1 MHILADDVAQ
11 CLSWKWNWF
20 RQGLVASAGDFAQLA
35 AQSPD
40 GAESALWSGLEG
52 DCQNLAQRLAELLRS
67 AGLPQ
72 VRIHKPLQWFFRR
85 HQNSAVR
92 GTSIEQA
99 SAVRVMLWRLFRQME
114 DSLKSDHV
122 TSELAR
128 GLSAVT
134 GDLRALVD
142 SLTDWLE
149 RQPGT
154 MAQESL
160 DQSREVDQLV
170 VHELR
175 PFEDVLW
182 QVPGLG
188 RSRDVAAV

>member
-1 MHILADDVAQ
+1 MHILADDVSQ

-35 AQSPD
+35 AQSSD
-40 GAESALWSGLEG
+40 GAEGALWSGLEG
-52 DCQNLAQRLAELLRS
+52 DCQNLAHRLAGVLRS
-67 AGLPQ
+67 AELPQ

-85 HQNSAVR
+85 HQNSAAL
-92 GTSIEQA
+92 GNSIGQA

-114 DSLKSDHV
+114 NSLKSDHV
-122 TSELAR
+122 TSELASE
-128 GLSAVT
+128 LSSVA
-134 GDLRALVD
+134 GDLRSLVD
-142 SLTDWLE
+142 RLTDWLE
-149 RQPGT
+149 QQPGT
-154 MAQESL
+154 TAQESL